1 MKKYLRLF
9 LPLILGSLIG
19 LLTSSD
25 IDYNSLVKP
34 PLSVPSIAFPII
46 WSILYLFIGITYYS
60 FRKKSDNEDIIKLYY
75 VQLFV
80 NLIWPILFFTF
91 KLRFIS
97 ILWILLLDVLVALL
111 IKKLEKNRNS
121 FYLLIPYL
129 LWTLFATYLNI
140 GIYILN

>member
-60 FRKKSDNEDIIKLYY
+60 FRNKSDNEDIIKLYY

-111 IKKLEKNRNS
+111 IKKLEKNRNL

>member
-121 FYLLIPYL
+121 FYLLILYL

>member
-46 WSILYLFIGITYYS
+46 WSILYLFIGITYYY

>member
-46 WSILYLFIGITYYS
+46 WSILYLFIGITYYF

>member
-111 IKKLEKNRNS
+111 IKKLEKNRNL